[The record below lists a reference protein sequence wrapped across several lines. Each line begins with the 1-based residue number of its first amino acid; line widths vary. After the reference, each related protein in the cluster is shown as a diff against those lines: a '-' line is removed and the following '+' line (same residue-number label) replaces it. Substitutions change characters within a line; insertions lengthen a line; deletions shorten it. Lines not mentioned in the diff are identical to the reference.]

1 MSRAKWKN
9 PYIKHFLTDK
19 KQKNQTFFLNRNYEI
34 TPITVGK
41 TFKIYNGKEFIKLL
55 ITDEMI
61 GHKAGEF
68 IPTRVKF
75 TFKKKQ
81 KKRQLKK

>member
-9 PYIKHFLTDK
+9 PYIKQLILDK
-19 KQKNQTFFLNRNYEI
+19 SKKNQTTVLVLDRNYEI

-41 TFKIYNGKEFIKLL
+41 TFKIYNGKLFIKFLV
-55 ITDEMI
+55 TDEMI

-68 IPTRVKF
+68 IPTRIKF
-75 TFKKKQ
+75 TFKKKR
-81 KKRQLKK
+81 KLKKK

>member
-9 PYIKHFLTDK
+9 PFIKHLINEK
-19 KQKNQTFFLNRNYEI
+19 PEKSQTTILNRNYEI

-41 TFKIYNGKEFIKLL
+41 IFKIYNGKLFIKLL
-55 ITDEMI
+55 VTDEMI

-68 IPTRVKF
+68 IPTRIKF
-75 TFKKKQ
+75 TFKKKR
-81 KKRQLKK
+81 KLKKK

>member
-9 PYIKHFLTDK
+9 PYIKHLIKDKDK
-19 KQKNQTFFLNRNYEI
+19 KNQITVLNRNYEI

-41 TFKIYNGKEFIKLL
+41 TFKIYNGKLFIKLTV
-55 ITDEMI
+55 TDEMI

-68 IPTRVKF
+68 IPTRIKF
-75 TFKKKQ
+75 TFKKKR
-81 KKRQLKK
+81 KLKKK